1 MSQALIILHAG
12 PDEANP
18 RADTAVRLA
27 GAMLADNK
35 DVRLFLAGQGVLI
48 LRDWGK
54 TRDNVRILL
63 GELLELGLE
72 VQCCGSSLK
81 AQAIETLLA
90 GVNRSSMKGLSSW
103 ISMADEVV
111 CF

>member
-1 MSQALIILHAG
+1 MTIALIILHAG
-12 PDEANP
+12 PDVEKS
-18 RADTAVRLA
+18 RADTAIRLA

-35 DVRLFLAGQGVLI
+35 DVRLFLAGQGVQFLQHTNTTN
-48 LRDWGK
+48 DS
-54 TRDNVRILL
+54 TRALL

-81 AQAIETLLA
+81 AQAMETLPA
-90 GVNRSSMKGLSSW
+90 GVSKSSMKGLSGW
-103 ISMADEVV
+103 ISTADEVV

>member
-1 MSQALIILHAG
+1 MSKALIILHAG
-12 PDEANP
+12 PDEENP

-48 LRDWGK
+48 LKDWDK
-54 TRDNVRILL
+54 TRDNVRNLL
-63 GELLELGLE
+63 SELLELGLE

-81 AQAIETLLA
+81 AQAIETLPA

>member
-1 MSQALIILHAG
+1 MTQALIILHAG
-12 PDEANP
+12 PDLENP

-35 DVRLFLAGQGVLI
+35 DVRLFLAGQGVQL
-48 LRDWGK
+48 LRPSPMANDS
-54 TRDNVRILL
+54 TRALL

-81 AQAIETLLA
+81 AQAMETLPP
-90 GVNRSSMKGLSSW
+90 GVHKSSMKGLSTW
-103 ISMADEVV
+103 ISAADEIV

>member
-1 MSQALIILHAG
+1 MTSALIALHAG
-12 PDEANP
+12 PDSENP

-35 DVRLFLAGQGVLI
+35 DVCLFLAGQGVL
-48 LRDWGK
+48 LLTNTDATSES
-54 TRDNVRILL
+54 TRTLL

-72 VQCCGSSLK
+72 VRCCGSSLK
-81 AQAIETLLA
+81 AQ
-90 GVNRSSMKGLSSW
+90 GVEDLPIGVSKSSMKELSSR
-103 ISMADEVV
+103 ISAADEVV

>member
-1 MSQALIILHAG
+1 MTVALIILHAG
-12 PDEANP
+12 PDIENP
-18 RADTAVRLA
+18 RADTAIRLA

-35 DVRLFLAGQGVLI
+35 DVRLFLAGQGVQFLKHT
-48 LRDWGK
+48 DTTNDS
-54 TRDNVRILL
+54 TRALL

-81 AQAIETLLA
+81 AQAMETLPT
-90 GVNRSSMKGLSSW
+90 GVSKSSMKALSGW
-103 ISMADEVV
+103 ISTADEVV

>member
-1 MSQALIILHAG
+1 
-12 PDEANP
+12 
-18 RADTAVRLA
+18 
-27 GAMLADNK
+27 
-35 DVRLFLAGQGVLI
+35 
-48 LRDWGK
+48 
-54 TRDNVRILL
+54 LL

-81 AQAIETLLA
+81 AQAIETLPA

>member
-1 MSQALIILHAG
+1 MTVALIILHAG
-12 PDEANP
+12 PDIENP
-18 RADTAVRLA
+18 RADTAISLA

-35 DVRLFLAGQGVLI
+35 DVRLFLAGQGVQFLKHT
-48 LRDWGK
+48 DTTNDS
-54 TRDNVRILL
+54 TRALL

-81 AQAIETLLA
+81 AQAMETLPT
-90 GVNRSSMKGLSSW
+90 GVSKSSMKALSGW
-103 ISMADEVV
+103 ISTADEVV

>member
-12 PDEANP
+12 PEEENP

-35 DVRLFLAGQGVLI
+35 EVRLFLAGQGVLI
-48 LRDWGK
+48 LRDWDK
-54 TRDNVRILL
+54 TRDNVHSLL

-81 AQAIETLLA
+81 AQAIETLPS
-90 GVNRSSMKGLSSW
+90 GVSRSSMKGLSSW
-103 ISMADEVV
+103 ISAADEVV